1 MDLSFIASLI
11 SGSLFLTVLS
21 GLVALLGRS
30 RLSHIFS
37 QTFLVFSGVLG
48 AAGSIIFLF
57 ISKKI
62 VFDPALIQ
70 GSLSLFGM
78 QTGLTLDFFSALFF
92 ALVCLVSA
100 LCAIYSISYLESMR
114 ESYNV
119 PVVDALV
126 AAFVLGMQLVL
137 LSQTPLSFLFG
148 WEVMSIASFFL
159 VMSDRTRA
167 SIRAAVL
174 YLIMTHLGAA
184 AILVSFM
191 LLAGGNLFSNF
202 NDLSVLASQ
211 TSQPV
216 LLIVFALCLFGF
228 GSKAGLVPF
237 HIWLPEAH
245 PAAPSHV
252 SALMSGVMLK
262 MALYGFLRVV
272 LFILPSVSAGASLVV
287 LFLGLLSALFGVL
300 YAVTEKDFK
309 KTLAFSSIENIG
321 LMFAMIGVALFLK
334 SQNLV
339 LLSEFILNACLFF
352 AVGHTLFKS
361 GLFLASG
368 AIIHSVHSRSLEM
381 MGGLA
386 KRMPVLSVSL
396 CVLILAAAALPPFGP
411 FFAEWVFLQSLLIG
425 MTLATPLVKTVLIG
439 TLVITT
445 LVGGLAIFAMVK
457 LFAIS
462 MLGEPRTPQ
471 AQVAHDP
478 SGFIL
483 FPIVLLSI
491 LVIVMGL
498 FAPRFISFIQ
508 LHSSISLFTSIT
520 DLSAGLGSIK
530 PLLIGFL
537 LSLCILVVW
546 LFRRVFTDVKNE
558 RFFHSWDCGQPI
570 DASMEYTAT
579 AFSAPIR
586 FFFRSLLGIRKSV
599 EVQPLCEGNPWI
611 TKQTMIVHLRSIWMD
626 FGYTP
631 VGNVLLGINEWVK
644 KIQNGNIRFYLFL
657 LLMTLLLTIWIA
669 L

>member
-1 MDLSFIASLI
+1 MDLSFISFLI
-11 SGSLFLTVLS
+11 SGSLFVAILS
-21 GLVALLGRS
+21 GLVALLDRS
-30 RLSHIFS
+30 SRSHFFS
-37 QTFLVFSGVLG
+37 QVLLIMSGVLG
-48 AAGSIIFLF
+48 AVGSMAFLF
-57 ISKKI
+57 LSKKNS
-62 VFDPALIQ
+62 FDPVAIQ
-70 GSLSLFGM
+70 QSFSFFGI

-92 ALVCLVSA
+92 ALVCIISV
-100 LCAIYSISYLESMR
+100 LCAIYSLSYLASMR
-114 ESYNV
+114 DTYNLS
-119 PVVDALV
+119 VVDALV

-137 LSQTPLSFLFG
+137 LSQTPLAFLFG
-148 WEVMSIASFFL
+148 WEVMSITSFFL
-159 VMSDRTRA
+159 VMSDRTQT
-167 SIRAAVL
+167 SIRAAVV

-184 AILVSFM
+184 AILAGFM
-191 LLAGGNLFSNF
+191 LLAGGNPFSTF
-202 NDLSVLASQ
+202 NDLSLIAGQASH
-211 TSQPV
+211 TI
-216 LLIVFALCLFGF
+216 LLSAFGLFLFGF

-262 MALYGFLRVV
+262 IALYGFLRVL
-272 LFILPSVSAGASLVV
+272 LFILPPISSAAYLMIV
-287 LFLGLLSALFGVL
+287 FLGLLSAIFGVL
-300 YAVTEKDFK
+300 YAVVEKDFK

-321 LMFAMIGVALFLK
+321 LMFTMVGTAFYLK
-334 SQNLV
+334 SQGLIP
-339 LLSEFILNACLFF
+339 LSELLLNTCLFF
-352 AVGHTLFKS
+352 AVGHALFKS
-361 GLFLASG
+361 GLFLVSG

-386 KRMPVLSVSL
+386 KRMPILSVSL

-411 FFAEWVFLQSLLIG
+411 FFAEWVFLQSLVIG
-425 MTLATPLVKTVLIG
+425 VTLASPFVKGILIG

-471 AQVAHDP
+471 AQSAHDP
-478 SGFIL
+478 SWLIL
-483 FPIVLLSI
+483 FPIIALSI
-491 LVIVMGL
+491 LVVVLGL
-498 FAPRFISFIQ
+498 FSPRILSLMEIQSPVSFFV
-508 LHSSISLFTSIT
+508 SMTS
-520 DLSAGLGSIK
+520 LSAGLGSIK
-530 PLLIGFL
+530 PFFIGLFL
-537 LSLCILVVW
+537 VLCVIGVW

-558 RFFHSWDCGQPI
+558 RLFHSWDCGQPI

-586 FFFRSLLGIRKSV
+586 FFFRSLLGIRKSI
-599 EVQPLCEGNPWI
+599 EVHPLCEGNSWI
-611 TKQTMIVHLRSIWMD
+611 AKRTITLHLRSIWMD

-631 VGNVLLGINEWVK
+631 LGKVLIEINERVK

-657 LLMTLLLTIWIA
+657 LLLTLLLTIWIA